1 MQKFPYNVDI
11 IINAFSRTLFTICR
25 HAKER
30 HWRLARAR
38 NTEEEGDKDRKKR
51 VRCRTGGEQVRER
64 GSSRVV
70 TEIIET
76 AVLWALKAV

>member
-1 MQKFPYNVDI
+1 MQNFLYNVDI
-11 IINAFSRTLFTICR
+11 IINAFSRTLFTLCR

-38 NTEEEGDKDRKKR
+38 NTGGDKDRKKR